1 MDGNLRW
8 AKKNNLTAKD
18 GYLKGLNKINEVIDL
33 CIKEKIKYLTLYAL
47 STENKKRNSIN
58 VIYKIINY
66 NFHNIFDELTENKK
80 VKIKVIGERN
90 NLPKN
95 IINILEELE
104 DRTRNNK
111 ILNLNIA
118 FNYGTNFE
126 ILNIVKIIAENFK
139 KEKIK
144 INDATIKKNMYLGNI
159 PDPDI
164 LIRTGGYKRLSN
176 FLLMNLSYTEL
187 FFLKTLWPD
196 LSKKEILK
204 IFNKY
209 KNINRKYGL

>member
-1 MDGNLRW
+1 MG
-8 AKKNNLTAKD
+8 KK
-18 GYLKGLNKINEVIDL
+18 KGLNKINEVIDL

-58 VIYKIINY
+58 IIYKIINY
-66 NFHNIFDELTENKK
+66 NFHNIFDKLTSNKK

-95 IINILEELE
+95 IIKILEGLE
-104 DRTRNNK
+104 YRTKNNK
-111 ILNLNIA
+111 ILNVNIA

-126 ILNIVKIIAENFK
+126 ILNLVKKISEKFK

-144 INDATIKKNMYLGNI
+144 INDTIIKKNMYLENI

-176 FLLMNLSYTEL
+176 FILMNLSYTEL

-204 IFNKY
+204 IFNEY

>member
-8 AKKNNLTAKD
+8 AKKNNLIAKD

-33 CIKEKIKYLTLYAL
+33 CINEKIKYLTLYAL

-58 VIYKIINY
+58 IIYKIINY
-66 NFHNIFDELTENKK
+66 NFHNIFDKLTTNKK
-80 VKIKVIGERN
+80 VRIKVIGERN

-95 IINILEELE
+95 IIKILEGLE
-104 DRTRNNK
+104 DTTKNNK

-126 ILNIVKIIAENFK
+126 ILNIVKIIAEKFK

-144 INDATIKKNMYLGNI
+144 INETTIKKNMYLGNM

-204 IFNKY
+204 IFSKY

>member
-1 MDGNLRW
+1 M
-8 AKKNNLTAKD
+8 
-18 GYLKGLNKINEVIDL
+18 
-33 CIKEKIKYLTLYAL
+33 
-47 STENKKRNSIN
+47 
-58 VIYKIINY
+58 
-66 NFHNIFDELTENKK
+66 
-80 VKIKVIGERN
+80 
-90 NLPKN
+90 PKN
-95 IINILEELE
+95 IINILEGLE

-144 INDATIKKNMYLGNI
+144 INDTIIKKNMYLENI

-176 FLLMNLSYTEL
+176 FILMNLSYTEL

-204 IFNKY
+204 IFNEY